1 MTDRLSQVLSPIGL
15 VPFFERYWAK
25 EHLHVSR
32 SSSGYYDGILSAGDL
47 DRLFESEQLPASF
60 FHVIKNGVTHHPEE
74 WSRLATA
81 KMGEQ
86 RVALPERL
94 FDLYSN
100 GATLI
105 LNQAHHAIPA
115 LGLACREIAC
125 ELGFPS
131 RANIY
136 AAPPEA
142 EGFSRHT
149 DPHEILIL
157 QISGTKFW
165 LLYPEDGEAV
175 EIKLCAGDLLYL
187 PRNLAHAARTHK
199 DASIHVSLGLQPVY
213 GFRLM
218 EELAAMAED
227 HPGFQQPVPPRLA
240 GREARRLFEA
250 QFVQNLRELAMEATL
265 PCELIERRF
274 QSLVETQSIGW
285 AGRFSDLSRMEEM
298 TAATVVCARA
308 GIVRAIKDDGKFL
321 TVRFSGNQI
330 HLPKF
335 LKSCLD
341 RILGDTPFAIGEMQG
356 MASEPAKLALARKFV
371 RTGFLAIV
379 RI

>member
-157 QISGTKFW
+157 QISGTKSW
-165 LLYPEDGEAV
+165 LLYPPSGPV
-175 EIKLCAGDLLYL
+175 EIELRAGDLLYL

-199 DASIHVSLGLQPVY
+199 DASIHVSLGLVPVY
-213 GFRLM
+213 GFRLL
-218 EELAAMAED
+218 EDLAAMAQD
-227 HPGFQQPVPPRLA
+227 HPGFQQPVPPKFA

-250 QFVQNLRELAMEATL
+250 EFARNLRDLVMEATL
-265 PCELIERRF
+265 SDQLIERRF
-274 QSLVETQSIGW
+274 LSLVEMQSKGW
-285 AGRFSDLSRMEEM
+285 TGRFTDLLRLEKM
-298 TAATVVCARA
+298 TADTVVCARA
-308 GIVRAIKDDGKFL
+308 GIVRAIEDDGKFL
-321 TVRFSGNQI
+321 NVSFAGNQI
-330 HLPKF
+330 RVPKF

-341 RILGDTPFAIGEMQG
+341 RILGDTPFAIREMQG
-356 MASEPAKLALARKFV
+356 MASDPDRLELARKFV

>member
-1 MTDRLSQVLSPIGL
+1 MTERLGQVLSPIGL
-15 VPFFERYWAK
+15 GLFFERYWAK

-32 SSSGYYDGILSAGDL
+32 NCSGYYDSILSVGDL
-47 DRLFESEQLPASF
+47 DRLLESEQLPASF
-60 FHVIKNGVTHHPEE
+60 FHVIQNGITHPPEK
-74 WSRLATA
+74 WSRITAA

-94 FDLYSN
+94 LDFYSN

-105 LNQAHHAIPA
+105 LNQAHHAIPG
-115 LGLACREIAC
+115 LGLACREVAC

-136 AAPPEA
+136 IAPPEA
-142 EGFSRHT
+142 EGFARHT

-157 QISGTKFW
+157 QISGTKSW
-165 LLYPEDGEAV
+165 LLYPPSGPV
-175 EIKLCAGDLLYL
+175 EIELRAGDLLYL

-199 DASIHVSLGLQPVY
+199 DASIHVSLGLVPVY
-213 GFRLM
+213 GFRLL
-218 EELAAMAED
+218 EDLAAMAQD
-227 HPGFQQPVPPRLA
+227 HPGFQQPVPPKFA

-250 QFVQNLRELAMEATL
+250 EFARNLRDLVMEATL
-265 PCELIERRF
+265 SDQLIERRF
-274 QSLVETQSIGW
+274 LSLVETQSKGW
-285 AGRFSDLSRMEEM
+285 TGRFTDLLRLEKM
-298 TAATVVCARA
+298 TADTVVCARA
-308 GIVRAIKDDGKFL
+308 GIVRAIEDDGKFL
-321 TVRFSGNQI
+321 NVSFAGNQI
-330 HLPKF
+330 RVPKF

-341 RILGDTPFAIGEMQG
+341 RILGDTPFAIREMQG
-356 MASEPAKLALARKFV
+356 MASDPDRLELARKFV